1 MQPTDFKPGDGVLLK
16 LTGPVEVSVTRIEG
30 QYVVVEVQATP
41 DQLTKLADGMTLDTG
56 GGLG

>member
-1 MQPTDFKPGDGVLLK
+1 MKSTDFKPDDTVLFAPN
-16 LTGPVEVSVTRIEG
+16 GPVEVVVKRIEG
-30 QYVVVEVQATP
+30 QNVIVELEATP